1 LYSLFL
7 IVRVIIRIAF
17 FILLER
23 KILRYIQVRKG
34 PNKVGVIGIIQ
45 SLGDALKLIRK
56 ERISPR
62 MRNLIIYYLSPVLS
76 IVVVIII

>member
-1 LYSLFL
+1 LFL